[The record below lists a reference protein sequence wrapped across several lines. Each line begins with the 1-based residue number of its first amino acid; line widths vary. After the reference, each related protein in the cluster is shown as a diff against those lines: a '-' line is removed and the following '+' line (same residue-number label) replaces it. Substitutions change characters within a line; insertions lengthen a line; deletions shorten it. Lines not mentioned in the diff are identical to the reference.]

1 MKIKIKKFE
10 TVGLGRLVGSTVP
23 VDRWSADSWMS
34 FNRAMGTIAPTED
47 RTMKDLLHL
56 HLNLNLT
63 P

>member
-1 MKIKIKKFE
+1 MKIKIKEFE
-10 TVGLGRLVGSTVP
+10 SVGLGRLVGSTVP

-47 RTMKDLLHL
+47 WTMKGVLHL
-56 HLNLNLT
+56 HLNLNLN